1 VPRPLA
7 FAPLDAPT
15 LAELIQR
22 FNQTDDPETRL
33 RLQMLLLAHQGLSP
47 RQIAPLVL
55 RSHDT
60 VTRVLNRFRDGG
72 FDAVPR
78 RKAPGPTRQVTPAW
92 EAELLRV
99 IDLDPHTVGVPTPN
113 WTTQLL
119 AEYLTAQT
127 GIALGLETVRTSLHA
142 HDYVCKRPT
151 WTLKRKA
158 AEQPDYL
165 GNA

>member
-7 FAPLDAPT
+7 FAPLDPPT
-15 LAELIQR
+15 LAEVTER
-22 FNQTDDPETRL
+22 FNHTRDPETRL
-33 RLQMLLLAHQGLSP
+33 RFQMVLLAHRGLSP
-47 RQIAPLVL
+47 RQIASLVF

-60 VTRVLNRFRDGG
+60 VTRVLHRFRHGG
-72 FDAVPR
+72 CDAVPR
-78 RKAPGPTRQVTPAW
+78 RKAPGPTRRVTPAW

-99 IDLDPHTVGVPTPN
+99 IERDPHSVGVNTPT
-113 WTTQLL
+113 WTTQRL
-119 AEYLTAQT
+119 AAYLTAHT
-127 GIALGLETVRTSLHA
+127 GIAVGLETVRTVLHA

-158 AEQPDYL
+158 AEQPGYP